1 MMLVF
6 LRWKLCLSQ
15 RCQCLETYQGCALIG
30 GSPVFGTCEIQGAQH
45 MLRFFEKAKI
55 SKKPKNL
62 SHCGHSSFYSKIKR
76 LSLLQHPPP
85 LSTQCTLDAHRWT
98 QLALNHN
105 VDVSEDIIH
114 GLTWSADQQSLP
126 RI

>member
-55 SKKPKNL
+55 SKKPKNRIL
-62 SHCGHSSFYSKIKR
+62 VTAGTA
-76 LSLLQHPPP
+76 
-85 LSTQCTLDAHRWT
+85 LSTVKSKGCLFCSTHPHYQP
-98 QLALNHN
+98 N
-105 VDVSEDIIH
+105 VPLMHTDGPS
-114 GLTWSADQQSLP
+114 
-126 RI
+126 